1 MLKKVIHILFSIFF
15 AIGLT
20 IVSILDIPKIKIIYA
35 NFQDV
40 TLSYEQYLDIE
51 AAYEVMDE
59 NALVQKI
66 DPLFQGGLS
75 GQTRYFIQTCQNK
88 DLPLDLALAITL
100 HESAYGNSSLAVN
113 SYNFGGLRSR
123 EGWAS
128 FASPQEGIDYYLT
141 LLDESYYEN
150 GLTTPE
156 LIQPIYCPGSTSW
169 VGQIYDYMNEINTM
183 ING

>member
-1 MLKKVIHILFSIFF
+1 MFKKILPLLLAIGC

-20 IVSILDIPKIKIIYA
+20 IVTIIDVPIIKVVYA
-35 NFQDV
+35 SWQDV

-51 AAYEVMDE
+51 AAYQVMDE
-59 NALVQKI
+59 NALVQRL

-75 GQTRYFIQTCQNK
+75 GQTKYFIETCQQK

-100 HESAYGNSSLAVN
+100 HESAYGTSNLAVYN
-113 SYNFGGLRSR
+113 YNFGGLRASN
-123 EGWAS
+123 GWAS
-128 FASPQEGIDYYLT
+128 FVSPQEGIDYYLT

-156 LIQPIYCPGSTSW
+156 LIQPIYCPGSTVW
-169 VGQIYDYMNEINTM
+169 VGQIYDYMNQINTL

>member
-1 MLKKVIHILFSIFF
+1 MLKKIIPIGFAILC

-20 IVSILDIPKIKIIYA
+20 IVSIVDVPVVKIIYA

-59 NALVQKI
+59 NALVNKI

-75 GQTRYFIQTCQNK
+75 GQTRYFVQVCQDK

-113 SYNFGGLRSR
+113 GYNFGGLRSGS
-123 EGWAS
+123 GWAS
-128 FASPQEGIDYYLT
+128 FASPQEGIDFYLT

-156 LIQPIYCPGSTSW
+156 LIQPFYCPGSTSW
-169 VGQIYDYMNEINTM
+169 VGQIYDYMNEINTL
-183 ING
+183 INS